1 MDVYQRRRLV
11 ALSVLAGIFI
21 LFVLLI
27 KSCGGD
33 DEAAQPLAAGASGA
47 SGAAGVTVLSQA
59 DYIAQA
65 DPICLEANTNLDNV
79 DETDP
84 VQADSDKAQI
94 VSGELQQLQ
103 SLPPPDAGTDKL
115 DKFLSTLQKQAA
127 GYQDRS
133 TASDRGD
140 DAQVAELAATLE
152 KAQSDSADAGAAF
165 GFKAC
170 GDLSKTGHVSTTG
183 GGGSGGDGA
192 TATTDTGGTVTPA
205 PATTTT
211 PIPTGPPETD
221 TGTVTPAPAPAP
233 PTDGGTGGTGGS
245 SGGVSP

>member
-27 KSCGGD
+27 RSCGGD
-33 DEAAQPLAAGASGA
+33 DESTEPLAAGASGA

-59 DYIAQA
+59 DYVASA
-65 DPICLEANTNLDNV
+65 DPICLEANTNLDSV
-79 DETDP
+79 DESDP

-103 SLPPPDAGTDKL
+103 TLPPPDDGTDDL
-115 DKFLSTLQKQAA
+115 DKFLSSLEKQSLA
-127 GYQDRS
+127 YQDRS

-140 DAQVAELAATLE
+140 AATVAELDATLD
-152 KAQSDSADAGAAF
+152 KAQTQAADVAKSF
-165 GFKAC
+165 GFKVC
-170 GDLSKTGHVSTTG
+170 GDLSKVGESTTTG
-183 GGGSGGDGA
+183 GGGGDTTG
-192 TATTDTGGTVTPA
+192 TDTGGTVTPTE
-205 PATTTT
+205 PVTPTTTT
-211 PIPTGPPETD
+211 PVPVAPPDTD
-221 TGTVTPAPAPAP
+221 SGTVTPTPAPAP
-233 PTDGGTGGTGGS
+233 PTDGGTGGTGS